1 MRLRTRQFAAV
12 FVAAIGSAAA
22 LSGTHAED
30 APTAMLIVD
39 GSGSMWAR
47 LAPDN
52 KPKIDVVREKLA
64 TVLQTPSS
72 TRVGLVS
79 FGHRRRGDCN
89 DIELI
94 ASPDSPRDAL
104 LGPLAKLNPRGPG
117 PVTAALEVAADAIGT
132 SRPAQIVVVSDGAD
146 NCKRDTCAA
155 ADEFAKSA
163 PGVAVQVIG
172 IAIPA
177 SDRPRIACVAQA
189 TGGHYYDVT
198 DSNGLNAAL
207 DEATK
212 LAILTPGAP
221 AVAEKNKAP
230 AAPPPP
236 EGATLRASAS
246 LAEGSPLL
254 TVPMRWRIFKA
265 GEKEI
270 AGRSTSADISA
281 KLAAGSYDIEVELG
295 SVAAR
300 RQITVADGAA
310 ESIIIPLD
318 VAQLKLNATAAKGG
332 APSQTAT
339 MTVAAGDKPV
349 AIAHSGTIDLYL
361 PPADY
366 TVTIADGI
374 ARANR
379 TISLSAGDVKNEEI
393 TLGTG
398 RVDLTATTGTNGA
411 APDDLVYT
419 IFEDDPESPNGR
431 REVARSH
438 ASEAS
443 FVLPAGTYYVS
454 ARSGAA
460 EVRQRI
466 AIGIGETVKHT
477 LTLGLTPLKLSAIV
491 AGAPAT
497 AAQGIVY
504 RIDKADGDK
513 ARIARAVGPETAFSL
528 PPGRYN
534 VSATLAAYPL
544 SAAQEITLE
553 AGKPVEATL
562 RIEGGM
568 VSFRPPAEIATSDV
582 YWEVMDQSGAPVWRK
597 TGREAKTLL
606 APGRYKVRFESQS
619 TRRETDFDVRA
630 GETKDV
636 EIGRG

>member
-1 MRLRTRQFAAV
+1 MRLGILQFAAV
-12 FVAAIGSAAA
+12 VTAASAAA
-22 LSGTHAED
+22 LSGVRADD

-52 KPKIDVVREKLA
+52 KPKIDIVREKL
-64 TVLQTPSS
+64 TTILQTPSS

-94 ASPDSPRDAL
+94 AAPDSPRDAL

-117 PVTAALEVAADAIGT
+117 PVTAALEVAAEAIGT
-132 SRPAQIVVVSDGAD
+132 SRPAQIVIVSDGAD
-146 NCKRDTCAA
+146 NCQRDTCAA

-172 IAIPA
+172 IGIPA

-189 TGGHYYDVT
+189 TDGHYYDVA
-198 DSNGLNAAL
+198 DSNGLTAAL

-212 LAILTPGAP
+212 LAILAPGTPD
-221 AVAEKNKAP
+221 VAAKSKAP

-236 EGATLRASAS
+236 AGATLRASAS

-265 GEKEI
+265 GEKAV
-270 AGRSTSADISA
+270 AGRSTGPDISA

-295 SVAAR
+295 SVVAR
-300 RQITVADGAA
+300 QQITVTDGAA

-318 VAQLKLNATAAKGG
+318 AAHLKVNASAAKGG
-332 APSQTAT
+332 TPSPTAT
-339 MTVAAGDKPV
+339 MTIAAGDKPV
-349 AIAHSGTIDLYL
+349 AIARNGAMDLYL

-374 ARANR
+374 AHASR
-379 TISLSAGDVKNEEI
+379 TISLSAGDVK
-393 TLGTG
+393 TDDVALSTG
-398 RVDLTATTGTNGA
+398 RVDLSATTGVNGA

-460 EVRQRI
+460 DVRQRI

-477 LTLGLTPLKLSAIV
+477 LSLGLAPLKLSTIV

-544 SAAQEITLE
+544 STVQEITLE
-553 AGKPVEATL
+553 AGKPVETTL

-582 YWEVMDQSGAPVWRK
+582 YWEVTDQSGAPVWRK
-597 TGREAKTLL
+597 TGRDAKTLL

-619 TRRETDFDVRA
+619 IRRETDFDVRA

>member
-146 NCKRDTCAA
+146 NCKRDTCTA

>member
-1 MRLRTRQFAAV
+1 MRLRILQVAAV
-12 FVAAIGSAAA
+12 VTAASAAA
-22 LSGTHAED
+22 LSGARADD

-39 GSGSMWAR
+39 GSGSMWGR

-64 TVLQTPSS
+64 TILQTPSS

-89 DIELI
+89 DVELI
-94 ASPDSPRDAL
+94 ASPDSERAAL

-117 PVTAALEVAADAIGT
+117 PVTTALEIAADAIGT
-132 SRPAQIVVVSDGAD
+132 SRPAQIIIVGDGAD
-146 NCKRDTCAA
+146 NCQRDSCAA
-155 ADEFAKSA
+155 ANDFAKSA

-172 IAIPA
+172 IGVPA
-177 SDRPRIACVAQA
+177 TERPRIACVAQA
-189 TGGHYYDVT
+189 TGGRYYDVT
-198 DSNGLNAAL
+198 DSAGLNAAL

-212 LAILTPGAP
+212 LAILAPGAP
-221 AVAEKNKAP
+221 AVAAKPNEP

-236 EGATLRASAS
+236 AGATLRASAN

-254 TVPMRWRIFKA
+254 TVPMRWSIFKA
-265 GEKEI
+265 GEKDI
-270 AGRSTSADISA
+270 AGRSTGPDISA

-295 SVAAR
+295 SIVAR
-300 RQITVADGAA
+300 RQITVTDGGA
-310 ESIIIPLD
+310 ESIIIPID
-318 VAQLKLNATAAKGG
+318 AAHLKVNAIAAKGS
-332 APSQTAT
+332 APSETAT

-349 AIAHSGTIDLYL
+349 GLARNGVIDLYL

-366 TVTIADGI
+366 TVTIADGV
-374 ARANR
+374 AHASRAV
-379 TISLSAGDVKNEEI
+379 SLSAGDVKTENV

-398 RVDLTATTGTNGA
+398 RVELSATTGANGV
-411 APDDLVYT
+411 APDDLIYT
-419 IFEDDPESPNGR
+419 IYEDDPESPNGR

-443 FVLPAGTYYVS
+443 FVLPSGTYYAS

-460 EVRQRI
+460 DVRQRI
-466 AIGIGETVKHT
+466 AIGAGETVKQT
-477 LTLGLTPLKLSAIV
+477 LTLALAPLKLSTVV
-491 AGAPAT
+491 AGSPAT

-513 ARIARAVGPETAFSL
+513 ARIARAVGPEAAFSL
-528 PPGRYN
+528 PPGRYK

-544 SAAQEITLE
+544 STSQDITLD

-582 YWEVMDQSGAPVWRK
+582 YWEVMDSSGTPVWRK

-606 APGRYKVRFESQS
+606 APGRYKVRVESQS

-630 GETKDV
+630 GETKEV